1 MYGFVGLA
9 DSPSPW
15 SMMWRSSAAV
25 SFDATPFSAGTSGET
40 PPRPFSPW
48 HWAQAKVAKSWAPA
62 ATWGSTVVAAAVV
75 AATAE
80 GGVDER
86 VARPTTQPPTAKMKA
101 RPSATRTIAA
111 SATCGARFLRFPSIH
126 RR

>member
-1 MYGFVGLA
+1 MYGFVGFA
-9 DSPSPW
+9 DSPRPW
-15 SMMWRSSAAV
+15 SMMWRSAAGV

-62 ATWGSTVVAAAVV
+62 ATCGSTVAAAAAVTV
-75 AATAE
+75 AAR
-80 GGVDER
+80 GVVDL
-86 VARPTTQPPTAKMKA
+86 VARPTTQPPTANAKA
-101 RPSATRTIAA
+101 RPSATRTMAA
-111 SATCGARFLRFPSIH
+111 SATYGVRLRRLRSIL

>member
-1 MYGFVGLA
+1 
-9 DSPSPW
+9 
-15 SMMWRSSAAV
+15 MMWRSAAAV
-25 SFDATPFSAGTSGET
+25 RLDATPFSAGTSGET

-62 ATWGSTVVAAAVV
+62 ATCGSTVAAAAVVVAAAL
-75 AATAE
+75 
-80 GGVDER
+80 GVDER

-111 SATCGARFLRFPSIH
+111 SATYGERFLGFPAIPGS
-126 RR
+126 